1 MSTLPEQR
9 QKLTWK
15 VPLAGGQ
22 KRLREAV
29 LYVSNACRD
38 AERFGLVKLNK
49 IIWRADFESF
59 AQRGQPVTGR
69 QYQRLPQGPAPV
81 EMLPVLDE
89 LQADG
94 CFVLRPKRSLISQSS
109 VRLL

>member
-9 QKLTWK
+9 SKLTWK

-22 KRLREAV
+22 RRLREAV
-29 LYVSNACRD
+29 LYVSNACTE

-69 QYQRLPQGPAPV
+69 QYQRLPQGPAPIEMKPV
-81 EMLPVLDE
+81 LNEMLRAGLARIE
-89 LQADG
+89 
-94 CFVLRPKRSLISQSS
+94 R
-109 VRLL
+109 